1 MTKTE
6 QNIYELVAPTVE
18 QLGYLLYDVEY
29 VKEGKEY
36 FLRIYIDNENG
47 IDLDDCEKVST
58 AIDPIL
64 DEADPISTAY
74 SLEVSS
80 CGLERHLREE
90 RHYVM
95 AIGKEIEVKLFK
107 PFDSKR
113 ELKGV
118 LENFLDGKITLETE
132 ENEVVIEISNIAS
145 AKILFKWEEWGK
157 WIRNFL
163 KH

>member
-64 DEADPISTAY
+64 DEADPISTSY

-90 RHYVM
+90 RHYAM

-145 AKILFKWEEWGK
+145 AKILFKWEE
-157 WIRNFL
+157 
-163 KH
+163 

>member
-6 QNIYELVAPTVE
+6 QSIYELVAPTVE

-64 DEADPISTAY
+64 DEADPISASY

-90 RHYVM
+90 RHYTM

-107 PFDSKR
+107 PLGSKR
-113 ELKGV
+113 ELEGV
-118 LENFLDGKITLETE
+118 LKSFLDGKVILETE

-145 AKILFKWEEWGK
+145 AKILFKWEE
-157 WIRNFL
+157 
-163 KH
+163 

>member
-6 QNIYELVAPTVE
+6 QGIYELVAPTVK

-80 CGLERHLREE
+80 CGLERHLRDEK
-90 RHYVM
+90 HYTM

-107 PFDSKR
+107 PLDGKR
-113 ELKGV
+113 ELSGV
-118 LENFLDGKITLETE
+118 LKKFFDNKITLEVE
-132 ENEVVIEISNIAS
+132 ESELLIEMSNIAS
-145 AKILFKWEEWGK
+145 AKILFKWEE
-157 WIRNFL
+157 
-163 KH
+163 

>member
-6 QNIYELVAPTVE
+6 QSIYELVAPTVE

-64 DEADPISTAY
+64 DEADPISTSY

-90 RHYVM
+90 RHYTM
-95 AIGKEIEVKLFK
+95 AIGKDIEAKLFK
-107 PFDSKR
+107 PLGGKR

-118 LENFLDGKITLETE
+118 LKSFLGGKVILETE

-145 AKILFKWEEWGK
+145 AKILFKWEE
-157 WIRNFL
+157 
-163 KH
+163 

>member
-6 QNIYELVAPTVE
+6 QSIYELVAPTVE

-90 RHYVM
+90 RHYTM

-107 PFDSKR
+107 PLGSKR

-118 LENFLDGKITLETE
+118 LKSFLDGKVILETE

-145 AKILFKWEEWGK
+145 AKILFKWEE
-157 WIRNFL
+157 
-163 KH
+163 